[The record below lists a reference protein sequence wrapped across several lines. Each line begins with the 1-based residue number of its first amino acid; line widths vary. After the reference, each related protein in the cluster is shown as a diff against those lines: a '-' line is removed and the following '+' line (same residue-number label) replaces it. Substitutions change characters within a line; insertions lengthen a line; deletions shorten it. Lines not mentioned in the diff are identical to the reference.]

1 MCNKEILSNYSKQVT
16 DAIMG
21 TDFSVLSDIAEAL
34 YSVKNTNSVIYTAG
48 NGGSAAT
55 ASHICNDLLKGCG
68 VCGHTGFKTE
78 CLSDST
84 AVITCLANDFDYES
98 VYSIQLDAKAVKGD
112 LFIVYSGSGNS
123 GNIIKAV
130 NLAKERGLKVIGFTG
145 RDGGKLAPHCDLY
158 IIAPT
163 DNMEQIEDLHMFYTH
178 ALSYTLQRKLSE
190 KYTNVKFVKADVDV
204 LSPLAA
210 RYGVNSIP
218 NLVLFKNGE
227 KVNQGVGFMP
237 ESKVAELI
245 DKAA

>member
-16 DAIMG
+16 DAILS
-21 TDFSVLSDIAEAL
+21 TDYDVVSDIVEAL
-34 YSVKNTNSVIYTAG
+34 YAVKDTDSVIYTAG

-145 RDGGKLAPHCDLY
+145 RDGGKLAPLCDLC

-190 KYTNVKFVKADVDV
+190 KYT
-204 LSPLAA
+204 
-210 RYGVNSIP
+210 
-218 NLVLFKNGE
+218 
-227 KVNQGVGFMP
+227 
-237 ESKVAELI
+237 SKL
-245 DKAA
+245 